1 MRRITLVSL
10 LVAVLAVAGVGLSH
24 LERYEDTVIF
34 VAGDKAYDPLGSAR
48 NVYNRVSRDCSAV
61 VEVPRQSKAWRE
73 IRDELSHMKDPYPTA
88 ATPLRIMRLG
98 SWTIAE
104 SEFADLEPA
113 IFVLSQ
119 EQDQDRGPG
128 QGLGKLHIHT
138 EGTWSG
144 TTAPLKPG
152 PIIRAYMRSQ
162 IPTAPEALIRCF
174 EPTLGHFSN

>member
-1 MRRITLVSL
+1 MRRVTLVSL
-10 LVAVLAVAGVGLSH
+10 LVAVLAAAGVGLSH
-24 LERYEDTVIF
+24 LERYEDSVIF
-34 VAGDKAYDPLGSAR
+34 VIGDKAYDPLGSAR
-48 NVYNRVSRDCSAV
+48 NVYNRVSRDCSSV
-61 VEVPRQSKAWRE
+61 VEVSRQSKAWRE
-73 IRDELSHMKDPYPTA
+73 IRDELSQMKDPYPTA
-88 ATPLRIMRLG
+88 ATPLRIMRMG

-119 EQDQDRGPG
+119 EQE
-128 QGLGKLHIHT
+128 QGLGKLHIHR

-152 PIIRAYMRSQ
+152 PIIRAYMRKQ

>member
-1 MRRITLVSL
+1 MRRITLISL

-24 LERYEDTVIF
+24 FEKYEDDVIF
-34 VAGDKAYDPLGSAR
+34 VAGDQAYDPLGVAR
-48 NVYNRVSRDCSAV
+48 NLYNRVSRDCSAV
-61 VEVPRQSKAWRE
+61 VEVPRQSKEGLE
-73 IRDELSHMKDPYPTA
+73 IQAELSHMKDPYPTA

-98 SWTIAE
+98 SWVIVE

-113 IFVLSQ
+113 IFVLSR
-119 EQDQDRGPG
+119 EQDQRLG
-128 QGLGKLHIHT
+128 QGKLHIHK

-152 PIIRAYMRSQ
+152 PIIRAYMQRQ
-162 IPTAPEALIRCF
+162 IPMAPEALIRCF